1 MTDNSTRYS
10 IDWKNFQQIFG
21 YKTWNATA
29 QGRKKRCTIKIMMER
44 KGRKK

>member
-21 YKTWNATA
+21 YKTWNATYKVE
-29 QGRKKRCTIKIMMER
+29 KKDVQLK
-44 KGRKK
+44 